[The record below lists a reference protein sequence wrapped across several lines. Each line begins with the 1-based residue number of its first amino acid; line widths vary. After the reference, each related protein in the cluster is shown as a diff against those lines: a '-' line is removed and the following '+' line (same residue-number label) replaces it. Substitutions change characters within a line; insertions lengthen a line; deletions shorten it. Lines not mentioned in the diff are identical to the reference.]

1 MPPEKLFEDRSGPAR
16 GPDRGWRGS
25 SDGPSSATLRRR
37 PGAPALR
44 LVAPPPLRVCDV
56 ALFYAPRSGG
66 IRTYLDAKVA
76 YAKATGAFEHHVV
89 VPGCEERH
97 EDGLHSL
104 PSVTLTGSNGYRL
117 PLGVARLEQTLA
129 RIRPDV
135 VLLHD
140 PFWGPVNVT
149 RAAHRLGAK
158 VVAVHHGSAEL
169 DAAGLP
175 GPDGLYVGLLRA
187 WLRRAYRSAD
197 AVMSV
202 VDPYSDCGREAD
214 LPLRLGLHEAF
225 RPQTGVARGDHVLY
239 VGRLGREKGVLEL
252 LAAAARSPEPWKLR
266 LVGSGPVEDQL
277 RARAAR
283 YGIAHR
289 VSFHPF
295 VADREELARL
305 YAGAGCVVMPGVH
318 ETFGLV
324 GLEAAASGARV
335 VACSTAPSAHDCG
348 VLAHRFA
355 PGDLPGLVEAIADAL
370 CAPQDLAS
378 AAALGWRMRWAQ
390 LFAAERRSLAA
401 L

>member
-1 MPPEKLFEDRSGPAR
+1 MQPEALKPEAAPAA
-16 GPDRGWRGS
+16 
-25 SDGPSSATLRRR
+25 PSA
-37 PGAPALR
+37 GPALR
-44 LVAPPPLRVCDV
+44 LVRQQPLRVCDV

-76 YAKATGAFEHHVV
+76 HVAATGAFEHHVI
-89 VPGCEERH
+89 VPGFEERH
-97 EDGLHSL
+97 ENGHHTL
-104 PSVTLTGSNGYRL
+104 PSVALTASNGYRL
-117 PLGVARLEQTLA
+117 PLGVTRLERTLA

-140 PFWGPVNVT
+140 PFWGPLNVT
-149 RAAHRLGAK
+149 RAALRLGAK
-158 VVAVHHGSAEL
+158 VVAVHHGSSEL

-175 GPDGLYVGLLRA
+175 GPDGLYLGPLRA

-202 VDPYSDCGREAD
+202 VDPYSDCGRAAD
-214 LPLRLGLHEAF
+214 LPLRLGVHEAF
-225 RPQTGVARGDHVLY
+225 RPQAGVVRGDHVLY

-252 LAAAARSPEPWKLR
+252 LEAAARSREPWELR

-289 VSFHPF
+289 VSFRPF

-305 YAGAGCVVMPGVH
+305 YAGARCVVMPGVH

-324 GLEAAASGARV
+324 ALEAAASGSRV
-335 VACSTAPSAHDCG
+335 VACSTAPSARECG
-348 VLAHRFA
+348 ELAHCFA
-355 PGDLPGLVEAIADAL
+355 PDDLHGLVAAIAEAR

-378 AAALGWRMRWAQ
+378 ATTLAWRMRWAQ
-390 LFAAERRSLAA
+390 LFAAEQLGLAA